1 MTDKNFYSIQA
12 LRALA
17 AVLVM
22 CFHFKSYINQS
33 FEGWGDKLFLNGD
46 IGVDLFF
53 VISGFIIYYITQDD
67 NGGLAS
73 AKRFFLKRFCRVFP
87 PYFAITLL
95 VAGNSIESWLQTAKS
110 LLFIPLDITQ
120 PAPWFGVAK
129 LFVGWTL
136 NYEFIFYTL
145 FTVCMLFRSS
155 KNIVLFITLIL
166 AVAIPALINNTAFSP
181 ANNYNYPG
189 YLATFTNSL
198 MLEFVVGTFTAWLVI
213 NKKITYGK
221 NISYVLMTLSFV
233 LFLFVVL
240 SHCSRIGGLVY
251 IISAFAL
258 VFTLA
263 NHESLYSFRA
273 PKPVLATGKIS
284 FSLYLVHF
292 RAKSLLKKG
301 FSFTHSVYAG
311 ITMFA
316 LSVILS
322 YVLAFISYY
331 LLEKKLSSLFRKY
344 LLKKA

>member
-17 AVLVM
+17 VVLVM
-22 CFHFKSYINQS
+22 CFHFKSYINQT
-33 FEGWGDKLFLNGD
+33 FQDWGDKLFLNGD

-53 VISGFIIYYITQDD
+53 VISGFVIYYITHND
-67 NGGLAS
+67 NGGFAS
-73 AKRFFLKRFCRVFP
+73 AKLFFLKRFCRVFP

-145 FTVCMLFRSS
+145 FTLCMLFRAR
-155 KNIVLFITLIL
+155 KNIVLFIVVIL
-166 AVAIPALINNTAFSP
+166 AVAIPALINNTGISP

-189 YLATFTNSL
+189 YLAILTNSL
-198 MLEFVVGTFTAWLVI
+198 MLEFVVGAFTAWLVI
-213 NKKITYGK
+213 NKKIIYSKTVSYG
-221 NISYVLMTLSFV
+221 LMALSFA
-233 LFLFVVL
+233 LFLLVVL
-240 SHCSRIGGLVY
+240 THCGMIGGPGY
-251 IISAFAL
+251 ILASFAL

-263 NHESLYSFRA
+263 NHESLYSFQA
-273 PKPVLATGKIS
+273 PKAVLTTGKIS
-284 FSLYLVHF
+284 FSLYLVHY
-292 RAKSLLKKG
+292 RAKSLLRKG
-301 FSFTHSVYAG
+301 FSFNNSVYGG
-311 ITMFA
+311 ITMFI
-316 LSVILS
+316 LLIVLS

-331 LLEKKLSSLFRKY
+331 LLEKKLSSLFKKY